1 MSSGYR
7 GRTKVWTRGAPR
19 PPCPKPAT
27 KALTARGKVYS
38 SFFPHRATID
48 PVWMFKGKEASR
60 VFGRCSRH
68 GTATAVLL
76 SQRHRGLAP
85 GPAVWLFW
93 CLKAPADCSANTP
106 HRTSEPQSQQSKPRA
121 PQTQEPDKTF
131 RAESFQGEN
140 FIGHGGRGAP
150 LVQTWC
156 ATPVPQTLFCL
167 TTAILKSKR
176 PPRACPKAD
185 PREGRRRKGP
195 VSKTT
200 QRIPLMTWDSGC
212 VVLEPLATQPFRR
225 RPCCWGRPK

>member
-1 MSSGYR
+1 MGYR

-27 KALTARGKVYS
+27 ALSESGVHLATSQHRKARIQEPESPGRLKQLQKTPFSTRTPPPPAAQGPFRAARSLGPCARG
-38 SFFPHRATID
+38 
-48 PVWMFKGKEASR
+48 
-60 VFGRCSRH
+60 FGAGGAH
-68 GTATAVLL
+68 TD
-76 SQRHRGLAP
+76 
-85 GPAVWLFW
+85 
-93 CLKAPADCSANTP
+93 LKATRPQGQ
-106 HRTSEPQSQQSKPRA
+106 TSPWQSQKSKPRA

-185 PREGRRRKGP
+185 PREIRGTLCEP
-195 VSKTT
+195 KT
-200 QRIPLMTWDSGC
+200 QI
-212 VVLEPLATQPFRR
+212 
-225 RPCCWGRPK
+225 